1 MVSISQNTSFSEHG
15 YVAYQIKENQEC
27 SNIVAI
33 LLTDPLPSQP
43 WGMGSEGQNLSFSE
57 QCHVAF
63 NLRESL
69 NAA

>member
-1 MVSISQNTSFSEHG
+1 MVAN
-15 YVAYQIKENQEC
+15 
-27 SNIVAI
+27 I
-33 LLTDPLPSQP
+33 LLPDPLPSQP
-43 WGMGSEGQNLSFSE
+43 WGMGSEGQNSSFSE